1 MLNIVDTLR
10 RSRAVARVEVVDFV
24 DEASVKYLKCRA
36 DLIDGSKLHIIES
49 SFAGNSKYSYHWQ
62 DSNNQLIV
70 RWDNAPHYPHLST
83 FPHHRHEHNQTINSP
98 RVAIDEVLAE
108 IEARLNREGML
119 P

>member
-1 MLNIVDTLR
+1 VLNIVDTLR
-10 RSRAVARVEVVDFV
+10 RNRAVARVEVIDFV

-36 DLIDGSKLHIIES
+36 DLLDGSKLYIIES
-49 SFAGNSKYSYHWQ
+49 SFAANSKYSYHWQ

-70 RWDNAPHYPHLST
+70 RWDNAPHHAHLST
-83 FPHHRHEHNQTINSP
+83 FPHHRHEPDQIRSSP

-108 IEARLNREGML
+108 IEARLKRDGLL